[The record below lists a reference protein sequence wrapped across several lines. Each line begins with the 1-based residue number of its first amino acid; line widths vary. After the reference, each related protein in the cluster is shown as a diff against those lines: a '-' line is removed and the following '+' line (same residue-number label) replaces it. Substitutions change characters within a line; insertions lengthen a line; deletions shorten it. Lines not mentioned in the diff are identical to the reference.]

1 MATKP
6 NPIKKYTKKDGSTA
20 YMFKKYL
27 GIDPV
32 TGKQRETTRRGFAS
46 LKEAKLAYA
55 RLDIDVAENGIK
67 QRSSNRAYKEVFE
80 DWFNLVYKT
89 KVKESTYWNT
99 RIIFDK
105 HILPALGSY
114 NIKAI
119 TVTACQKQAN
129 AWCKDNPNRYDRYI
143 NYAGMIFKYAES
155 IGEIQSNPMQKI
167 ILPTPVESIE
177 GDEPEV
183 INFCDRQELLSLLKE
198 LKENYPFK
206 RFVFFSLLAYTGLRK
221 GEALALTWRD
231 IDFKHQTL
239 TVNKTLAVG
248 KNGTALIQKPKTK
261 AGVRTISIDSDTADL
276 LKEWRYHQK
285 KHINLLAMMPSIEQ
299 LVFAK
304 DEDNGLMNP
313 RTPQTWLDTLYR
325 KNKSLHQITPHGFRH
340 THASLLFEAGASM
353 KQVQARLGHS
363 NIKTTMNVYTHVTK
377 EGKEETADIFGEFMR
392 NGKSLGQSLGQN
404 KNPAQ

>member
-1 MATKP
+1 
-6 NPIKKYTKKDGSTA
+6 
-20 YMFKKYL
+20 
-27 GIDPV
+27 
-32 TGKQRETTRRGFAS
+32 
-46 LKEAKLAYA
+46 
-55 RLDIDVAENGIK
+55 
-67 QRSSNRAYKEVFE
+67 
-80 DWFNLVYKT
+80 
-89 KVKESTYWNT
+89 
-99 RIIFDK
+99 
-105 HILPALGSY
+105 
-114 NIKAI
+114 
-119 TVTACQKQAN
+119 
-129 AWCKDNPNRYDRYI
+129 
-143 NYAGMIFKYAES
+143 
-155 IGEIQSNPMQKI
+155 
-167 ILPTPVESIE
+167 
-177 GDEPEV
+177 
-183 INFCDRQELLSLLKE
+183 
-198 LKENYPFK
+198 
-206 RFVFFSLLAYTGLRK
+206 
-221 GEALALTWRD
+221 LALTWRD

-248 KNGTALIQKPKTK
+248 KNGTSLIQKPKTK

-276 LKEWRYHQK
+276 LKEWRKHQK
-285 KHINLLAMMPSIEQ
+285 KHIDSLAMMPSIEQ

-340 THASLLFEAGASM
+340 THASVLFEAGASM

>member
-1 MATKP
+1 MAIKP

-32 TGKQRETTRRGFAS
+32 TGKQRETTRRGFPS
-46 LKEAKLAYA
+46 LKEAKLAYS
-55 RLDIDVAENGIK
+55 RLDVEIAENGIK
-67 QRSSNRAYKEVFE
+67 ERTENRTYKEVFD

-89 KVKESTYWNT
+89 KVKESTFWNT
-99 RIIFDK
+99 KIIFDK
-105 HILPALGSY
+105 HILPAFGSY
-114 NIKAI
+114 KIKAI
-119 TVTACQKQAN
+119 TVTVCQKQAN
-129 AWCKDNPNRYDRYI
+129 TWCKNHPNRFGRYI
-143 NYAGMIFKYAES
+143 NYTGMIFKYAES
-155 IGEIQSNPMQKI
+155 IGEISSNPIEKI
-167 ILPTPVESIE
+167 ILPSPTSDLEDTKS
-177 GDEPEV
+177 EV
-183 INFCDRQELLSLLKE
+183 INFYDRNELLKLLNE
-198 LKENYPFK
+198 LKSNYPFK

-231 IDFKHQTL
+231 IDFKHHTL

-248 KNGTALIQKPKTK
+248 KNGSVLIQKPKTK
-261 AGVRTISIDSDTADL
+261 ASNRTISLDADTVSL
-276 LKEWRYHQK
+276 LKEWRITQIK
-285 KHINLLAMMPSIEQ
+285 NIEASGLISNIEQ

-325 KNKSLHQITPHGFRH
+325 KNKAFHQITPHGFRH
-340 THASLLFEAGASM
+340 THASLLFEAGATM

-377 EGKEETADIFGEFMR
+377 EGKEETADIFGEYMK
-392 NGKSLGQSLGQN
+392 NGKTLGQSLGQ
-404 KNPAQ
+404 KKKPTA

>member
-1 MATKP
+1 MAT
-6 NPIKKYTKKDGSTA
+6 IKKYTKKDGSTA

-27 GIDPV
+27 GIDPL
-32 TGKQRETTRRGFAS
+32 TGKQRETTRRGFS
-46 LKEAKLAYA
+46 SPKEAKLALS
-55 RLDIDVAENGIK
+55 RLEIEIEENGLK
-67 QRSSNRAYKEVFE
+67 ERAKNRTYEEVFK
-80 DWFNLVYKT
+80 DWFELVYKH
-89 KVKESTYWNT
+89 KVKESTFWNT
-99 RIIFDK
+99 KVIFDK
-105 HILPALGSY
+105 HILPALGSC

-129 AWCKDNPNRYDRYI
+129 AWCKENPNRFSRYI

-155 IGEIQSNPMQKI
+155 IGEISSNPMEKI
-167 ILPTPVESIE
+167 ILPTPVENLES
-177 GDEPEV
+177 DESEMT
-183 INFCDRQELLSLLKE
+183 NFCDRQELLSLLKE

-206 RFVFFSLLAYTGLRK
+206 RFVFFSLLSYTGLRK

-231 IDFKHQTL
+231 IDLKHQTL
-239 TVNKTLAVG
+239 IVNKTLAVG
-248 KNGTALIQKPKTK
+248 KNGAILIQKPKTK
-261 AGVRTISIDSDTADL
+261 AGIRTISIDTDTVDL
-276 LKEWRYHQK
+276 LKEWRKHQK
-285 KHINLLAMMPSIEQ
+285 KHINSLSMMPTIEQ
-299 LVFAK
+299 LVFSK

-325 KNKSLHQITPHGFRH
+325 KNKTLHQITPHGFRH

-377 EGKEETADIFGEFMR
+377 EGQEETADIFGEFMK
-392 NGKSLGQSLGQN
+392 NGKSLGQSLGQK

>member
-1 MATKP
+1 MSTKR
-6 NPIKKYTKKDGSTA
+6 NSIKKYTKKDGSTA

-32 TGKQRETTRRGFAS
+32 TGKQRETTRRGFSS
-46 LKEAKLAYA
+46 LKEAKLAYS
-55 RLDIDVAENGIK
+55 RLDIEIAENGIK
-67 QRSSNRAYKEVFE
+67 ERSENRKYKEVFD

-89 KVKESTYWNT
+89 KVKESTFWNT
-99 RIIFDK
+99 KIIFDK
-105 HILPALGSY
+105 HILPAFGSY
-114 NIKAI
+114 KIKSI
-119 TVTACQKQAN
+119 TVTACQNQAN
-129 AWCKDNPNRYDRYI
+129 AWCKEHPNRFGRYI

-155 IGEIQSNPMQKI
+155 IGEIPSNPIEKI
-167 ILPTPVESIE
+167 ILPSPTSDLEDAKS
-177 GDEPEV
+177 EV
-183 INFCDRQELLSLLKE
+183 INFYGRNELLELLNE
-198 LKENYPFK
+198 LKNNYPFK

-231 IDFKHQTL
+231 VDFKHNTL

-248 KNGTALIQKPKTK
+248 KNSTVLIQKPKTK
-261 AGVRTISIDSDTADL
+261 ASNRTISLDTDTVSL
-276 LKEWRYHQK
+276 LKEWRITQIK
-285 KHINLLAMMPSIEQ
+285 NIEALGLISNIEQ

-325 KNKSLHQITPHGFRH
+325 KNKAFHQITPHGFRH
-340 THASLLFEAGASM
+340 THASLLFEAGATM

-377 EGKEETADIFGEFMR
+377 EGKEETADIFGEYMKT
-392 NGKSLGQSLGQN
+392 GKTLGQSLGQK
-404 KNPAQ
+404 KNPTA